1 MRFHADTARD
11 DARRVTAQDP
21 FMSRLRNISFALAAL
36 LLLAPR
42 LSAQYVVVV
51 NPKNPIT
58 RLSPTQVSKIYLG
71 KLLAWSIN
79 GQTQPVLAVDQRP
92 DSPVREAFSKR
103 VLRKSV
109 SETAAYWRQELY
121 SGRNVPPPE
130 QTEAE
135 ALQTVRSDVGAIAYV
150 SDKADLKG
158 VKVILV
164 N

>member
-1 MRFHADTARD
+1 
-11 DARRVTAQDP
+11 
-21 FMSRLRNISFALAAL
+21 MSRSRNAFLALAAL
-36 LLLAPR
+36 VLVAPR
-42 LSAQYVVVV
+42 LSAQYVIVV
-51 NPKNPIT
+51 NPKNPIS
-58 RLSPTQVSKIYLG
+58 RLTPLQVSRMYLG
-71 KLLAWSIN
+71 KLLAWNIN
-79 GQTQPVLAVDQRP
+79 GEVKPVLPVDQRP
-92 DSPVREAFSKR
+92 ESPVRDAFSKR

-135 ALQTVRSDVGAIAYV
+135 ALATVRSDVGAIAYV

>member
-1 MRFHADTARD
+1 
-11 DARRVTAQDP
+11 
-21 FMSRLRNISFALAAL
+21 MSRSRNTFIALAAL
-36 LLLAPR
+36 LVFAPR
-42 LSAQYVVVV
+42 LSAQYVIVV

-58 RLSPTQVSKIYLG
+58 RLTPIQVSRIYLG
-71 KLLAWSIN
+71 KLLAWNIN
-79 GQTQPVLAVDQRP
+79 GQIQPVLPVDQRP

-135 ALQTVRSDVGAIAYV
+135 ALQTVRADVGAIAYV
-150 SDKADLKG
+150 SEKADLKG
-158 VKVILV
+158 VKVIPV